1 MPGRWAY
8 NILYR
13 LGAARLQRGWDK
25 GAGPELVELVESGR
39 ITPPDRPGPPRAVDL
54 GCGTGANVLF
64 LAERGWDAVG
74 VDFSSAAISR
84 ARQAAAALGLA
95 DQARF
100 LVGDVSAPR
109 LDGVEGPFDLVAVY
123 NTLQDL
129 LGPDRKGLAALVRNL
144 TEPGSFALV
153 WCYYES
159 LSDLPRFTFNG
170 PSRMFP
176 FVVEP
181 GEEENLFGEN
191 FAIERLPRPSPESG
205 KACFLMT
212 RRH

>member
-13 LGAARLQRGWDK
+13 VGASRLQRGWDK
-25 GAGPELVELVESGR
+25 GAGPELIELVDSGR
-39 ITPPDRPGPPRAVDL
+39 IAPRGGPGRAVDL
-54 GCGTGANVLF
+54 GCGTGGNVLF
-64 LAERGWDAVG
+64 LAERGWEAFG
-74 VDFSSAAISR
+74 VDFSAAAISR
-84 ARQAAAALGLA
+84 ARRAAASRGLA
-95 DQARF
+95 DRARF
-100 LVGDVSAPR
+100 LVGDVTAPR

-129 LGPDRKGLAALVRNL
+129 LGSDRLALAALVRNL
-144 TEPGSFALV
+144 TEPGSMLLL
-153 WCYYES
+153 WCYYEARS
-159 LSDLPRFTFNG
+159 ELPRFTFNG

-181 GEEENLFGEN
+181 GEERELFGED
-191 FAIERLPRPSPESG
+191 FSIERLPRPGPESG

-212 RRH
+212 RR

>member
-8 NILYR
+8 NVLYR
-13 LGAARLQRGWDK
+13 VGAARLQRGWDK

-39 ITPPDRPGPPRAVDL
+39 ITPPDRPGPARAVDL

-64 LAERGWDAVG
+64 LAERRWDAVG
-74 VDFSSAAISR
+74 VDFSSAAVSS
-84 ARQAAAALGLA
+84 ARRAAAARGLA
-95 DQARF
+95 DRAHF
-100 LVGDVSAPR
+100 LVGDVTAPR
-109 LDGVEGPFDLVAVY
+109 LEGVEGHFDLVVVY

-129 LGPDRKGLAALVRNL
+129 LGPQREALAALVRTV
-144 TEPGSFALV
+144 TEPGSLFLL
-153 WCYYES
+153 WCYYEP
-159 LSDLPRFTFNG
+159 LSELPRFTFNG

-191 FAIERLPRPSPESG
+191 FAIERLPRPSPDSG